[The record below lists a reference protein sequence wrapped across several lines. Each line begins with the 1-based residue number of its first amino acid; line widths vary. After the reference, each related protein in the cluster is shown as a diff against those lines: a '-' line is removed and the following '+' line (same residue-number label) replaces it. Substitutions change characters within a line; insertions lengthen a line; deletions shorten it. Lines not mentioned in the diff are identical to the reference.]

1 MSPPPVLVTKQT
13 RLLVTSNKVKD
24 IDLKTIKL
32 MACVLKAMIVHIV
45 TLLQVVNLDVLDPA
59 IIILTH

>member
-1 MSPPPVLVTKQT
+1 MSTPPVLVKKQT
-13 RLLVTSNKVKD
+13 RLLVTSNKVKN

-32 MACVLKAMIVHIV
+32 MVCVLKATIVHIV
-45 TLLQVVNLDVLDPA
+45 TLLQVVNLDILDPA